1 MCYVHSSTLVLGAL
15 SLWPCNDKHYCEN
28 VSFWIGLFNACFG
41 VFFFFVSPQRISFL
55 FGNPLLISYQVV
67 RVYFIY
73 FVHVTFCR
81 HFAGRSES
89 YRAQTN
95 NNNGIMLLIFIKMPI
110 FCIPSFVGLLPWPGG
125 IRMYGIYQSGV
136 FSGYFTILLVQI
148 QYSVCVP
155 VPFADS
161 RTVPITLH
169 TISTEPYFYIFLL
182 LLHWCVL
189 LCTDNFALKIVLW

>member
-1 MCYVHSSTLVLGAL
+1 MH
-15 SLWPCNDKHYCEN
+15 
-28 VSFWIGLFNACFG
+28 VSG
-41 VFFFFVSPQRISFL
+41 FFFFVSPQRISFL

-148 QYSVCVP
+148 QYSVCVYL
-155 VPFADS
+155 FHL
-161 RTVPITLH
+161 RTAGQCQLH
-169 TISTEPYFYIFLL
+169 YTQFRPNHIFTFFVVVALMLVIVHRQFRFKNFVVVNRLLVYSTI
-182 LLHWCVL
+182 
-189 LCTDNFALKIVLW
+189 